1 MVEFTET
8 AMPEKSK
15 CTRKGSPM
23 TKSLPDRSGIAAVA
37 LPDRSPKTTNR
48 SAMTN
53 DPLAGRANPR
63 TARGRRV
70 RDLFRSLVAHLPER
84 DPVAEAQALKIAELT
99 ALAEVARAKAAELVD
114 QVAADKAS
122 IAAFAVM
129 INAITRAEGTA
140 RRAMID
146 FKGSV
151 AAKPKPTLL
160 QQKLAQEG
168 KLP

>member
-1 MVEFTET
+1 MH
-8 AMPEKSK
+8 PKK
-15 CTRKGSPM
+15 DQPM
-23 TKSLPDRSGIAAVA
+23 TKSLPDRSGIAGVA

-70 RDLFRSLVAHLPER
+70 RDLYRALVGNLPDR

-99 ALAEVARAKAAELVD
+99 ALTEAARAKAAELVD

-122 IAAFAVM
+122 IAAFATM

-146 FKGSV
+146 FKGNV
-151 AAKPKPTLL
+151 AAKPKPTLM
-160 QQKLAQEG
+160 QQKLKAEG
-168 KLP
+168 RL

>member
-1 MVEFTET
+1 
-8 AMPEKSK
+8 
-15 CTRKGSPM
+15 M
-23 TKSLPDRSGIAAVA
+23 TKSLTGRSGIAAVA
-37 LPDRSPKTTNR
+37 LPLRSPKTTNR

-70 RDLFRSLVAHLPER
+70 RDLFRSLVARLPDR

-99 ALAEVARAKAAELVD
+99 VLAEAARATAADLVD
-114 QVAADKAS
+114 QVTADKAS
-122 IAAFAVM
+122 ISAFAVM
-129 INAITRAEGTA
+129 INSITRTEGTT
-140 RRAMID
+140 RRAMLD

-151 AAKPKPTLL
+151 AAKPKLSLL

>member
-1 MVEFTET
+1 
-8 AMPEKSK
+8 
-15 CTRKGSPM
+15 M

-53 DPLAGRANPR
+53 DPLAGRANSR

-70 RDLFRSLVAHLPER
+70 RDLYRALVERLPER
-84 DPVAEAQALKIAELT
+84 DAVVEAQALKIAELMS
-99 ALAEVARAKAAELVD
+99 LAEAARAKAADLVD

-122 IAAFAVM
+122 ISAFATM

-146 FKGSV
+146 FKGNV
-151 AAKPKPTLL
+151 AAKPKPTLM
-160 QQKLAQEG
+160 QQKLRAEG
-168 KLP
+168 RL

>member
-1 MVEFTET
+1 M
-8 AMPEKSK
+8 K
-15 CTRKGSPM
+15 
-23 TKSLPDRSGIAAVA
+23 KSLPDRSGIAALA
-37 LPDRSPKTTNR
+37 LPLRSPKTTNR

-70 RDLFRSLVAHLPER
+70 RDLFRSLVARLPER
-84 DPVAEAQALKIAELT
+84 DPVAEAQALRIAELT
-99 ALAEVARAKAAELVD
+99 ALAEAARAKAAELVD
-114 QVAADKAS
+114 QVGADKAS
-122 IAAFAVM
+122 IAAFTTMVNAV
-129 INAITRAEGTA
+129 TRAEGTS
-140 RRAMID
+140 RRAMLD

-160 QQKLAQEG
+160 QRKLAQEG